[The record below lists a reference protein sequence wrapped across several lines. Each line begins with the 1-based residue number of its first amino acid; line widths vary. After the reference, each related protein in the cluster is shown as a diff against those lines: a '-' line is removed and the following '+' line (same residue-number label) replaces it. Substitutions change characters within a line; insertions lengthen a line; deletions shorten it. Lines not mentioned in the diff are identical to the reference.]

1 MNGILITMV
10 SILYL
15 GVLFYLA
22 FVAEKFK
29 GLNKSLIN
37 NPFVFALSLA
47 VYCTAWTFYG
57 SVGRVDQ
64 LGDRT
69 HVRPVLAARLQ
80 WRRSRTSC
88 SSSLELPSLT
98 EPDRW
103 PRRTVVGHALHRP
116 LDHDTA
122 RRSRG
127 RGHSR
132 RPRDGWVRSTGAVRT
147 GRRDRGR
154 DRV

>member
-64 LGDRT
+64 TGIEFLSVYIGPTLVMLLGWSVLRKIIRIS
-69 HVRPVLAARLQ
+69 HVHSITSIADFISLATENIVPLVFG
-80 WRRSRTSC
+80 
-88 SSSLELPSLT
+88 SLSF
-98 EPDRW
+98 
-103 PRRTVVGHALHRP
+103 HY
-116 LDHDTA
+116 
-122 RRSRG
+122 
-127 RGHSR
+127 
-132 RPRDGWVRSTGAVRT
+132 
-147 GRRDRGR
+147 
-154 DRV
+154 